1 MDFRKNRPG
10 GQANQ
15 YGESSPRAAQ
25 LALESNENVRRIP
38 MKSICAALLVA
49 AMLLVARPLS
59 SGERLGTL
67 EGTVERDGHPLA
79 GARVTAEEAEGA
91 HPHATLT
98 NNDGRFFFP
107 RLTPGLYNLRAYYKG
122 TWSGWEKNAEVKVG
136 KGTNV
141 TLHVPVSATK

>member
-1 MDFRKNRPG
+1 MR
-10 GQANQ
+10 
-15 YGESSPRAAQ
+15 
-25 LALESNENVRRIP
+25 
-38 MKSICAALLVA
+38 SICAGLLIA
-49 AMLLVARPLS
+49 AMLLVARPVS

-67 EGTVERDGHPLA
+67 EGTVDRDGKPLA

-98 NNDGRFFFP
+98 NDDGRFFFP
-107 RLTPGLYNLRAYYKG
+107 RLRPGLYNLRAYYKG
-122 TWSGWEKNAEVKVG
+122 AWSGWEKNAEVKVG